1 MDLANLAYNGASHP
15 LNVWEYGLTYGFTAA
30 FFGLLIGAG
39 IFFVVSNKRMRRAT
53 QFKGPALRGTAQVV
67 SAGPVTALEAQ
78 YLGFQVVKGRLC
90 RLGLRVEIPG
100 GPPYDA
106 TVLAPLMQQGTRLA
120 VWVDSVN
127 PENVRIDFNQP
138 IR

>member
-1 MDLANLAYNGASHP
+1 MDLVNLAYNGASHHHHP
-15 LNVWEYGLTYGFTAA
+15 LNVWQYGLTAV
-30 FFGLLIGAG
+30 FFGLLIGVG
-39 IFFVVSNKRMRRAT
+39 IFFVVSSERRRRAT

>member
-1 MDLANLAYNGASHP
+1 MDLVGLAYSGA
-15 LNVWEYGLTYGFTAA
+15 L
-30 FFGLLIGAG
+30 FGLVIGAL
-39 IFFVVSNKRMRRAT
+39 IFLVVSRERMRRAT

-78 YLGFQVVKGRLC
+78 NLGFQVVKGRLC

-100 GPPYDA
+100 RPPYDA
-106 TVLAPLMQQGTRLA
+106 TVPAPLMQQGSRLA
-120 VWVDSVN
+120 VWVDSAN

-138 IR
+138 IT